1 MGSGAKAKKISRKL
15 LIKEIFL
22 RILAKKIIL
31 PKEEKNGL
39 RPHMYIACSK
49 RSDSGEQCEV
59 KKAMKSRGGLG
70 REVRFYFFALLFTLH
85 RSPLF
90 ERLEQ
95 ANMYNKILASLKIPT
110 TPPPPPPPP
119 PNHFSNGPSFNENLG
134 QNELVICNLV
144 LTGR

>member
-1 MGSGAKAKKISRKL
+1 M
-15 LIKEIFL
+15 
-22 RILAKKIIL
+22 
-31 PKEEKNGL
+31 
-39 RPHMYIACSK
+39 
-49 RSDSGEQCEV
+49 RSE
-59 KKAMKSRGGLG
+59 KAMKSRGGLG
-70 REVRFYFFALLFTLH
+70 RAVRFYFFALLFTLH

-119 PNHFSNGPSFNENLG
+119 NHFSNGPSFNENLG

>member
-1 MGSGAKAKKISRKL
+1 M
-15 LIKEIFL
+15 
-22 RILAKKIIL
+22 
-31 PKEEKNGL
+31 
-39 RPHMYIACSK
+39 
-49 RSDSGEQCEV
+49 RSE
-59 KKAMKSRGGLG
+59 KAMKSRGGLG

-95 ANMYNKILASLKIPT
+95 ANMYKKILASLKTPT
-110 TPPPPPPPP
+110 TPPP
-119 PNHFSNGPSFNENLG
+119 PNHFSNGPSFNKNLG

>member
-1 MGSGAKAKKISRKL
+1 
-15 LIKEIFL
+15 
-22 RILAKKIIL
+22 
-31 PKEEKNGL
+31 
-39 RPHMYIACSK
+39 
-49 RSDSGEQCEV
+49 
-59 KKAMKSRGGLG
+59 MKSRGGLG

-110 TPPPPPPPP
+110 TPPPPPPPITFLMVHP
-119 PNHFSNGPSFNENLG
+119 LLG

>member
-1 MGSGAKAKKISRKL
+1 
-15 LIKEIFL
+15 
-22 RILAKKIIL
+22 
-31 PKEEKNGL
+31 
-39 RPHMYIACSK
+39 MYIACSK

-110 TPPPPPPPP
+110 TPPNPPPPPPP
-119 PNHFSNGPSFNENLG
+119 PNHFSNGPSFNEHLG